1 MIFCR
6 SAAALALFVLSL
18 SISALSLPAI
28 PLGPVEIKVSKD
40 FLAGNDTVIYL
51 EDLESG
57 MVYAV
62 NGKKVE
68 ARHPPFSSFK
78 IPNFLIALETGA
90 LDSSEA
96 EIPYDSARRPAQ
108 SYWPADWA
116 QDQTLHTAFQRS
128 AAWAFQDLALKIGT
142 RTYEG
147 YLSHFA
153 YGNREC
159 KGDGFWL
166 DRSLKISPKEQVDF
180 LRKLLTDQLEV
191 APVHIDQLKK
201 AALAKSEDGFR
212 LYGKTGSGPVKSGDF
227 SGPFEGWY
235 VGWLERPDRR
245 PVLFALWTTGPDYQS
260 IKSYRQNR
268 VERVLEQAGYLPLNW
283 RVGKD

>member
-1 MIFCR
+1 MNFCR
-6 SAAALALFVLSL
+6 SAAALAFLMLSL
-18 SISALSLPAI
+18 SLPVFSLPAI
-28 PLGPVEIKVSKD
+28 PLGPVEIKVSPE

-57 MVYAV
+57 VVYAV
-62 NGKKVE
+62 DGKRVE
-68 ARHPPFSSFK
+68 TRHPPFSSFK

-90 LDSSEA
+90 VESADS
-96 EIPYDSARRPAQ
+96 EIPYDSKRRPVQ

-116 QDQTLHTAFQRS
+116 QDQTLQTAFRRS
-128 AAWAFQDLALKIGT
+128 AAWAFQDLALKIGSQ
-142 RTYEG
+142 TYQG

-153 YGNREC
+153 YGNQKC
-159 KGDGFWL
+159 QGDGFWL
-166 DRSLKISPKEQVDF
+166 DRSLQISAKEQVDF
-180 LRKLLTDQLEV
+180 LRKLLTGQLEV
-191 APVHIDQLKK
+191 APVHIEQLKK

-235 VGWLERPDRR
+235 VGWLERPDQR
-245 PVLFALWTTGPDYQS
+245 PVLFALWTTGPDFKS
-260 IKSYRQNR
+260 IKDYRQNR

-283 RVGKD
+283 RVSKD